1 MKKKKIVGFLG
12 LSFILVGGIYSAMT
26 ATAEE
31 NGIKSEVSEQ
41 LEADTN
47 SQAIA
52 KVKTRKA
59 RQMSSSPILSA
70 TEYQQV
76 LQLQSE
82 YRAIYD
88 NLPTGEKFITAPV
101 VSAVNGYALG
111 TFKTEQTKSIE
122 EIVNFY
128 RKLSGVEAVPY
139 SNASE
144 VIAQQGS
151 IGMAAVQTQSHYIYD
166 NFSKPIGMT
175 EEFWSAAGEGAK
187 YSNIHSS
194 LAEQTLE
201 HHANGFMVDYGVNNK
216 QAGHRRGILGLTATD
231 FGVGYA
237 QSEEVKATGSNY
249 FTALY
254 VGSSWAAFSK
264 YSTDTISHW
273 PAEGVFPYEMYNAEN
288 PYNTDYYKN
297 NTNASIK
304 AKHEKNMRWS
314 IYMHQ
319 NNQYLPADG
328 IKVYL
333 TDNDTGV
340 TTEIVNDSNGGE
352 LTVAD
357 VTSSSAVNRGYDTIV
372 FRPNNSYE
380 VKKDTVY
387 TVKVTGI
394 ERNGHTE
401 EYQYNTRFVGMYDQ
415 YEGEQVAV
423 TGVEVTAPMAEMMIG
438 ETQQLVATVKPELAS
453 NKKVNW
459 SSSNTEVA
467 SVSVDGIVTAKKKG
481 SVLITVTTE
490 DGGKTAQTTINVLET
505 YPDISKITIVRPEK
519 NIVYLNGTMQLTATL
534 EPANANKEELVWE
547 SANTQVATVTNG
559 LVTGKKNGIVTIT
572 AKSVKNGTVKDSYQV
587 VVTNKDNKT
596 YLIKTVGQTI
606 TDTFDYGAATE
617 YFSGNE
623 ELWYGSHYTT
633 GSKGMYRMTAP
644 EAGTYRLSMTVDLDN
659 PDTVAYERE
668 YGVYNEFFDMFAK
681 NPDGSLVQLNSI
693 YYSVNIDYYTATNGW
708 TSNSKVLKYYP
719 DDTVIELAKNETI
732 YFEVYARS
740 RVSND
745 TFWINNGKLNYEH
758 GVYMGTPFEF
768 VMTKE

>member
-1 MKKKKIVGFLG
+1 MKKKQLVSLLG
-12 LSFILVGGIYSAMT
+12 LSLLLAGSVSSAT
-26 ATAEE
+26 IARGKE
-31 NGIKSEVSEQ
+31 NKVENAVTEQ
-41 LEADTN
+41 LEPDEASETATKN
-47 SQAIA
+47 
-52 KVKTRKA
+52 VPRLA
-59 RQMSSSPILSA
+59 RQRSASTILSA
-70 TEYQQV
+70 GDYQKV
-76 LQLQSE
+76 LQLQAE
-82 YRAIYD
+82 YKAIYD
-88 NLPTGEKFITAPV
+88 NLPAGEKFTTAPL

-111 TFKTEQTKSIE
+111 SFKTEQTQSME
-122 EIVNFY
+122 NIVNFY
-128 RKLSGVEAVPY
+128 RRLSGVEEIPY
-139 SNASE
+139 SNDSE
-144 VIAQQGS
+144 ATAQYAS

-166 NFSKPIGMT
+166 NFSKPVGMT
-175 EEFWSAAGEGAK
+175 DEFWNAAGDGAK

-216 QAGHRRGILGLTATD
+216 QAGHRRGILGLTATN

-237 QSEEVKATGSNY
+237 QAEEIKTTGSNY

-254 VGSSWAAFSK
+254 VGSSWSAFSK
-264 YSTDTISHW
+264 YSTDTVSHW

-297 NTNASIK
+297 STTASIK
-304 AKHEKNMRWS
+304 ARYEKNMRWS

-319 NNQYLPADG
+319 NNQYLPTND

-333 TDNDTGV
+333 TDNDTGI
-340 TTEIVNDSNGGE
+340 TTEMVNDSNGGE

-394 ERNGHTE
+394 ERNGNTE
-401 EYQYNTRFVGMYDQ
+401 EYQYDTRFVGMYDQ
-415 YEGEQVAV
+415 YQGEQVAV
-423 TGVEVTAPMAEMMIG
+423 TGVEVTASMAEMMIG
-438 ETQQLVATVKPELAS
+438 ETQQLTATVKPELAS

-459 SSSNTEVA
+459 SSSNTSVA
-467 SVSVDGIVTAKKKG
+467 TVSDDGVVTAKTKG
-481 SVLITVTTE
+481 SVIITATTE

-505 YPDISKITIVRPEK
+505 YPDITKITIARPEQ
-519 NIVYLNGTMQLTATL
+519 NIVYLNGTMQLAATL
-534 EPANANKEELVWE
+534 APANANKDDLVWE
-547 SANTQVATVTNG
+547 SANAQVATVANG

-572 AKSVKNGTVKDSYQV
+572 AKSAKNGAVKDSYQV

-596 YLIKTVGQTI
+596 YLTKTVGQTI
-606 TDTFDYGAATE
+606 KDTFDYGAASE
-617 YFSGNE
+617 HFSWNE
-623 ELWYGSHYTT
+623 ELLYGSHSTT

-644 EAGTYRLSMTVDLDN
+644 ETGTYRISMNVDLDN
-659 PDTVAYERE
+659 PDTAAYERE
-668 YGVYNEFFDMFAK
+668 FGVYNEFYEMFAK
-681 NPDGSLVQLNSI
+681 KPDGSLAQLNSI
-693 YYSVNIDYYTATNGW
+693 YYSVNIDYYTAAKGW
-708 TSNSKVLKYYP
+708 TSNRKELKYNP

-732 YFEVYARS
+732 HFQVYARS

-758 GVYMGTPFEF
+758 GVYMGTPFEMT
-768 VMTKE
+768 MTKE